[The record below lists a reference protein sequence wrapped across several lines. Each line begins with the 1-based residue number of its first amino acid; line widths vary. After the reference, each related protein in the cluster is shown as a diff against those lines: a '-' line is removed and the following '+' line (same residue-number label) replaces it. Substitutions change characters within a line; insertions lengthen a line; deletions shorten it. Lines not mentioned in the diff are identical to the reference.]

1 MIEVEQ
7 KDILG
12 KYREQIPVPVGK
24 IASELGLK
32 VSLSSLSPSISGLIE
47 PDNDA
52 PSGFRIRVNRFES
65 DERQRFTI
73 AHEIAH
79 FLLHRDH
86 IRSGI
91 VDNVMYRSSLSSFRE
106 AEANRLAA
114 DIVMPM
120 ERVLE
125 ELRRL
130 GGIKDESSAV
140 TLARLFK
147 VSLPA
152 MKVRLG
158 LSL

>member
-1 MIEVEQ
+1 MIDPVHQ
-7 KDILG
+7 AVLDAYAG
-12 KYREQIPVPVGK
+12 AIPVPVGK
-24 IASELGLK
+24 LAQELGLT
-32 VSLSSLSPSISGLIE
+32 VSLASLSPSISGLIE
-47 PDNDA
+47 PDATA
-52 PSGFRIRVNRFES
+52 PAQFRIRINRYES

-79 FLLHRDH
+79 YLLHRDY

-91 VDNVMYRSSLSSFRE
+91 VDSVMYRSSLSSKRE

-120 ERVLE
+120 GKVLE

-130 GGIKDESSAV
+130 GGARDEANAIA
-140 TLARLFK
+140 LARAFK

-152 MKVRLG
+152 MKVRIG
-158 LSL
+158 LN